1 MAFLRNLLAAILG
14 FFIATGLIFLFF
26 LLIATAAA
34 STDENIVLVKHN
46 SILEIDLDLPLSDY
60 GGEYSYVDLEFL
72 NYENYTGLYHIL
84 DAIEYAKTDDDIT
97 GISIKNSTFI
107 QGGFANIKA
116 IRDAIEDFKASGKFV
131 YSYSD
136 GYSQKDY
143 YLASVADSVFL
154 TPVGDLEL
162 KGLSSEIL
170 FYKDLQD
177 KTGIKLEVI
186 RHGEYKSAVEPFLQN
201 EMSPAN
207 REQITELL
215 SSIWQTIATDMANS
229 RGIDFAQFNTI
240 TDELG
245 ARTAELAVANHIIDK
260 AFYIDQ
266 YEELLKDASGL
277 PAFEELRTV
286 NIYEYAEH
294 ISKKLFIGQK
304 PNKIAIIFAQ
314 GEIQYAEGSNQ
325 IIGQDVMI
333 RALREARENDDV
345 QGIVLRVNSPG
356 GSALASDIIWR
367 EVQVTQS
374 VKPVYVSMGN
384 YAASGGYYISCGA
397 EKIFAEPNTIT
408 GSIGVFGLL
417 PNIKELANNWGIN
430 SQQVG
435 TNKSSNGYSIFQ
447 GLTEEK
453 RTEIQE
459 SIENFYKTFV
469 NKVAEGR
476 NMTFEEVDAVARG
489 RVWSGTDALDKGLVD
504 ELGGLNATIE
514 ALANDKDITEYSI
527 ETYPKYENITSLE
540 TLLGRFASS
549 NTLAEEQLEKELGTE
564 TYTILKKLNQ
574 LNQLKGI
581 QARLPYELEIK

>member
-215 SSIWQTIATDMANS
+215 SSIWKTIATDMANS

-260 AFYIDQ
+260 AFYLDQ

-304 PNKIAIIFAQ
+304 PNKIAVIFAQ

-333 RALREARENDDV
+333 KALREARENDDV

-469 NKVAEGR
+469 NKVAKGR

-549 NTLAEEQLEKELGTE
+549 STLAEEQLEKELGTE
-564 TYTILKKLNQ
+564 TYTILKKLNE

-581 QARLPYELEIK
+581 QARLPYELDIK